1 MVPIQWRPEA
11 QADLETILAYIAER
25 NQQAAFDLLDE
36 IDRAVSQLPK
46 HPNLY
51 RPDRVA
57 GTREMVVHRNYLLVY
72 RMTSTT
78 IEILSVVHA
87 RRRYP

>member
-11 QADLETILAYIAER
+11 QADLETILAYIAEH
-25 NQQAAFDLLDE
+25 NQQTAFDLLGE

-51 RPDRVA
+51 RPGRVA